1 MSMTEEQPHL
11 APNTEDM
18 RRHLDLL
25 FGHAREYDD
34 GLIEIAI
41 NTGHGWLGQLFG
53 VDAMGQ
59 AVAYAAQK
67 NAAGCNAYV
76 GVALR
81 DPDTPPFG
89 RASDSDHYAT
99 TAVGGDLDTK
109 AASAAAPERTLHMPP
124 TFVVC
129 TGNDPHT
136 RLQLFWLLQ
145 EPVTDPEQHR
155 QLFGGLADM
164 LDGDRSITNPGRI
177 MRLAGSVAWPTKK
190 DRVPEMTS
198 LRPVK
203 DPNRRYAAE
212 AIAKAYPNQHKVH
225 DFDPSHKNDPI
236 DRVGA
241 KNGLGLDTGK
251 IEDGR
256 EAYMHRTVMAVFFE
270 LVGTTGAL
278 PSVQELYEAAWP
290 QYERKV
296 AVIVPGKNTRG
307 PEECVAKCAYIIR
320 RFEAGRL
327 RDTHGTVYA
336 TIDQIVEAYQAKAKD
351 KAKKEQPKGPE
362 YDFSGGAKEAG
373 AAGNRFQWVTFE
385 ADSKPILNGNWLVK
399 SMLPAEGM
407 GVIYGR
413 PGSGKT
419 FTALDLALHV
429 ALGRPWR
436 GQKTA
441 QKGVSYIT
449 PEAGRQ
455 GVNRVIGWCR
465 HHAIAWPKAFRLSPV
480 HVDLRSS
487 EADAAALVD
496 DIKANQP
503 DCGLIIID
511 TLNRAMAG
519 GNENDVEDMG
529 KFVAICEAIAK
540 AVDALVLVVHHSGK
554 DESKGSRGHSSLLG
568 ALNFEG
574 EVRKEK
580 DETVGTLTVTKLRD
594 GQDGT
599 EYAFRLER
607 VVLGTDED
615 GDEVSTAASAEADAG
630 AARQTRNA
638 APGGA
643 SQRLVADAFSQ
654 FVDDHGRGNPSGTG
668 FPEAGRV
675 RVVDGEAF
683 TNFAAGKVADKKVHE
698 ARKEVSRA
706 IKSLVE
712 KGYFATNGGYLW
724 KL

>member
-1 MSMTEEQPHL
+1 MSMTDEKPHL

-99 TAVGGDLDTK
+99 TAVGGDLDTA
-109 AASAAAPERTLHMPP
+109 AASAAAPERTRNLLPS
-124 TFVVC
+124 FVVC
-129 TGNDPHT
+129 TGEKPHV
-136 RLQLFWLLQ
+136 RLQPFWVLS
-145 EPVTDPEQHR
+145 EAVTDPEQHR
-155 QLFGGLADM
+155 KLFGGVADC
-164 LDGDRSITNPGRI
+164 LEGDRVITNPGRI
-177 MRLAGSVAWPTKK
+177 MRLAGSIAWPTKAG
-190 DRVPEMTS
+190 RVAEMTH
-198 LRPVK
+198 LMPIK
-203 DPNRRYAAE
+203 DPGRRYTAE
-212 AIAKAYPNQHKVH
+212 QVAQAYPAQQKVH
-225 DFDPSHKNDPI
+225 TLDAAHKNDPI

-241 KNGLGLDTGK
+241 TNGLGLDTGK

-278 PSVQELYEAAWP
+278 PSVQELYAAAWP
-290 QYERKV
+290 QYERGV
-296 AVIVPGKNTRG
+296 VVNVPGKNTRG

-327 RDTHGTVYA
+327 RDTHGTFYR
-336 TIDQIVEAYQAKAKD
+336 TLEQIVAAYQAKD
-351 KAKKEQPKGPE
+351 KAKKEQPKAPE

-465 HHAIAWPKAFRLSPV
+465 HHVIAWPKAFRLSPV

-580 DETVGTLTVTKLRD
+580 DETIGTLTVTKLRD

-675 RVVDGEAF
+675 RVVEGEAF